1 MTGQENKRT
10 QDDVHEAVEQDS
22 ETTEDLLNTVCE
34 TLEIESEPESI
45 QESISDIEA
54 LQVQLEKEKK
64 DSQKNK
70 DLALR
75 AQAEMDNLR
84 KRTARDVENAH
95 KYALERFVNELLP
108 ILDSLELGMS
118 AAESIENID
127 DLREGMDLTIKM
139 FDTAMNKFNVK
150 VIDPENEKFN
160 PEQHEAVSMQEINGT
175 ESGIVVKVMQKGYEL
190 NGRIVRPAMVIV
202 AK

>member
-64 DSQKNK
+64 DSQMNK

-127 DLREGMDLTIKM
+127 ELREGMDLTIKM

-150 VIDPENEKFN
+150 AIDPQNEKFN